1 MDACIW
7 IAPTWRVVWRRSIAR
22 VAQLPQPRLDDLE
35 RLRAAKT
42 TGVKADLSERRR
54 ALTSCMSPSRV
65 RTALIPP
72 HLQNQRN
79 PQQSVATMDG
89 GGSLY

>member
-42 TGVKADLSERRR
+42 TGAKADLSERRR
-54 ALTSCMSPSRV
+54 ARILPESPPLRAPEDSRS
-65 RTALIPP
+65 TNSA
-72 HLQNQRN
+72 Q
-79 PQQSVATMDG
+79 G
-89 GGSLY
+89 EG